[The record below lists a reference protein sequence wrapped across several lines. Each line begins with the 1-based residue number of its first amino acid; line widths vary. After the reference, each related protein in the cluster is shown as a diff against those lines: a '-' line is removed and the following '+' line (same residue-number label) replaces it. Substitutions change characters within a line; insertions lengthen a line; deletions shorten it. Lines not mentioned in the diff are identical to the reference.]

1 MEEFIER
8 VSDILRSPVILKR
21 WQLSYRQALNLCLA
35 MLVFLSAAALNAE
48 ESKISRYNFVLAVY
62 ERVFNRNVTEL
73 EATESGLID
82 QFDDGQ
88 YNLDWPISRGMAA
101 EALYRLSIQLGTA
114 ARVPRAFADIGNDS
128 IFKKPLETVGG
139 AFLPRNRGRFDPN
152 YLLDR
157 PTLFHAI
164 SVLLEKG
171 VLHQEDRSRLASF
184 PALDPVETMP
194 RPATDTMTADSQAVL
209 VPVHPDLG
217 FKEQKGDDSRY
228 RAETYNR
235 VVNANARVSTG
246 QMNPQEMAS
255 IEDASD
261 AMKDVEQ
268 LLDRLGGSVMEM
280 TETYPSN
287 PDDESV
293 LRHGLAQIDSVLSA
307 AVERFSHSKLQLN
320 TAMPIDPDQ
329 IRRCT
334 ELNHQLDTQLE
345 RLNLLKKRIA
355 GRLAEPQK
363 VEE

>member
-35 MLVFLSAAALNAE
+35 MFVFLFATALNAE
-48 ESKISRYNFVLAVY
+48 EGKISRYNFVMAVY
-62 ERVFNRNVTEL
+62 ERIFNRHITEM

-101 EALYRLSIQLGTA
+101 EGLYRLSMQLGTA
-114 ARVPRAFADIGNDS
+114 ARLPRAFADIGNNS

-157 PTLFHAI
+157 PALFHAI
-164 SVLLEKG
+164 SVLLDKG
-171 VLHQEDRSRLASF
+171 VLRQEDRSRLAAF
-184 PALDPVETMP
+184 PALDPVETIS
-194 RPATDTMTADSQAVL
+194 RAATDSITADNEAML
-209 VPVHPDLG
+209 VSVRPELG
-217 FKEQKGDDSRY
+217 FKEQSGGDPRY
-228 RAETYNR
+228 RAETYSR
-235 VVNANARVSTG
+235 IANANARVSPG

-255 IEDASD
+255 VEDASD
-261 AMKDVEQ
+261 AMKDVEL

-280 TETYPSN
+280 SETYPSN
-287 PDDESV
+287 PDDETV
-293 LRHGLAQIDSVLSA
+293 LRQGLAQIDSVLSA
-307 AVERFSHSKLQLN
+307 AIERFSHSKLQLN
-320 TAMPIDPDQ
+320 TAMPVDPDQ
-329 IRRCT
+329 IRKC
-334 ELNHQLDTQLE
+334 EQLNRQLDLQLE

-363 VEE
+363 VEN